1 MMFNWP
7 AIAEF
12 WLMGVGAG
20 GGAIAV
26 AREPAGCSGRGFASV
41 ADA

>member
-1 MMFNWP
+1 MFSCP

-12 WLMGVGAG
+12 WLMAVVVG
-20 GGAIAV
+20 GGASIW

-41 ADA
+41 AV